1 MIIMKY
7 EEKQLT
13 IVMDRRKLTRN
24 EKSPTAMAR
33 DFKSVVSGFDG
44 PDTDR
49 SIFHISPISVN
60 HNQNLIHTVARYAMS
75 LRFNCACLSKKH
87 IIKLLTYKGL
97 TPRTGRQSYWNRV
110 WIWGNLV
117 HTTG

>member
-1 MIIMKY
+1 MRIFRNK
-7 EEKQLT
+7 LT
-13 IVMDRRKLTRN
+13 IVMYRSKLTRN

-33 DFKSVVSGFDG
+33 DFKSVVSGLDG
-44 PDTDR
+44 LDTDR

-87 IIKLLTYKGL
+87 IY
-97 TPRTGRQSYWNRV
+97 SFY
-110 WIWGNLV
+110 
-117 HTTG
+117 HTRANTANWPVD